1 MRGLQAIYE
10 SLTKTNLGLR
20 QPWSMKIQIPI
31 LAVVLQFCLAAFTAS
46 AHPSSGIVVD
56 GQGNVFFSDLSRG
69 LLKVDPQGKVT
80 TISKEGGHWLT
91 LDSQGSFSKVEF

>member
-1 MRGLQAIYE
+1 MRHSCFTPLWPVVT
-10 SLTKTNLGLR
+10 L
-20 QPWSMKIQIPI
+20 
-31 LAVVLQFCLAAFTAS
+31 LALIAGRAS

-80 TISKEGGHWLT
+80 TISKEG
-91 LDSQGSFSKVEF
+91 DES